1 MSRLGAYC
9 LLPAAYLYGSLP
21 FVYLLGRQRNI
32 DLHQVGSGNVGSTNL
47 WVAGGRARGT
57 VGWIADA
64 SKGLV
69 PIAMARWL
77 GCDERTAELAGVCGV
92 AGQCWPVFLRFNGG
106 RGISAFVG
114 ASFLIDRAAWV
125 AALVPMVA
133 GSLWHMGHRRSR
145 ADRLQ
150 VRRSKSVPLGC
161 VVGTLTFPLAC
172 WTRGH
177 GTHVV
182 GRRDACRTAR
192 GWPASPAAAGEAGQ
206 CPQGTM
212 ALAPG
217 LLTLVILLRRL
228 TAPLPD
234 DATHGPAVQPRALV
248 YRLLYD
254 RNTRA

>member
-1 MSRLGAYC
+1 MSRVTAYC
-9 LLPAAYLYGSLP
+9 LLPTAYLYGSLP
-21 FVYLLGRQRNI
+21 FVYLLGRQRDV

-47 WVAGGRARGT
+47 WAAGGRARGA

-64 SKGLV
+64 SKGLL
-69 PIAMARWL
+69 PIAMARRL

-114 ASFLIDRAAWV
+114 ASLLIDRAAWG

-133 GSLWHMGHRRSR
+133 GALWRVGRRRRR
-145 ADRLQ
+145 ADGLQ
-150 VRRSKSVPLGC
+150 VRYSKSVPLGC
-161 VVGTLTFPLAC
+161 LVGTLAFPLAC
-172 WTRGH
+172 RARGQ
-177 GTHVV
+177 GSRVA
-182 GRRDACRTAR
+182 GRRDAAV
-192 GWPASPAAAGEAGQ
+192 
-206 CPQGTM
+206 
-212 ALAPG
+212 APS

-234 DATHGPAVQPRALV
+234 DAARGPAVRPHALV

-254 RNTRA
+254 RNTR

>member
-1 MSRLGAYC
+1 V
-9 LLPAAYLYGSLP
+9 YGSLP

-47 WVAGGRARGT
+47 WTAGGRARGAI
-57 VGWIADA
+57 GWIADA

-69 PIAMARWL
+69 PIAMARRL

-133 GSLWHMGHRRSR
+133 GSLWHMGRRRSR

-150 VRRSKSVPLGC
+150 AKRSKSVPLGC
-161 VVGTLTFPLAC
+161 VVGTLMFPLVYRARRQG
-172 WTRGH
+172 TR
-177 GTHVV
+177 VA
-182 GRRDACRTAR
+182 GRRDACRAAL
-192 GWPASPAAAGEAGQ
+192 GWLPIPAAAGEGGQ
-206 CPQGTM
+206 CPAGTM
-212 ALAPG
+212 AWAPG

-234 DATHGPAVQPRALV
+234 DARHGPAVRPQALV

-254 RNTRA
+254 RNTSS

>member
-1 MSRLGAYC
+1 MFFSSSERASRGRRSLAPGRSGCMSRLGAYC

-32 DLHQVGSGNVGSTNL
+32 DLHQVGSDTVGSTNL

-64 SKGLV
+64 SKGIV

-125 AALVPMVA
+125 AALVPMVT
-133 GSLWHMGHRRSR
+133 GSLWHLGRRRSH
-145 ADRLQ
+145 ADRLR

-172 WTRGH
+172 WTRGQDA
-177 GTHVV
+177 HVA
-182 GRRDACRTAR
+182 GRRDA
-192 GWPASPAAAGEAGQ
+192 
-206 CPQGTM
+206 
-212 ALAPG
+212 ALVPG

-234 DATHGPAVQPRALV
+234 DATRGPAVQPWALV

-254 RNTRA
+254 RNTSS

>member
-1 MSRLGAYC
+1 
-9 LLPAAYLYGSLP
+9 LYGSLP

-47 WVAGGRARGT
+47 WTAGGRVRGAI
-57 VGWIADA
+57 GWIADA

-69 PIAMARWL
+69 PIAMARRL

-92 AGQCWPVFLRFNGG
+92 AGQCWPIFLRFNGG

-114 ASFLIDRAAWV
+114 ASFLIDRVAWV
-125 AALVPMVA
+125 AALVPMIT
-133 GSLWHMGHRRSR
+133 GSLWHLGRRRSR
-145 ADRLQ
+145 RDRLQ

-161 VVGTLTFPLAC
+161 VVGTLTFTLAC
-172 WTRGH
+172 WTRGQ
-177 GTHVV
+177 GARAAS
-182 GRRDACRTAR
+182 RRDACRAAR
-192 GWPASPAAAGEAGQ
+192 GWPASPAAGEAGQ

-254 RNTRA
+254 RNTSS